1 MRIGIVE
8 LYFGKSGKKGFY
20 NNQEIGIA
28 RAMKKRGYDSVIFY
42 PQNDTDTIEEEIV
55 EDNIRIVYVPAR
67 IIGNHSRYDW
77 NVLVK
82 YKVDVVQIGSDN
94 QIFAPELI
102 RFCEKNN
109 IKLYNYIGT
118 TKSDTDS
125 AIKSLVM
132 RTLYWRNVAVFR
144 KQKCFVKTV
153 TVKKELE
160 KYGIKGIRVA
170 PVGLDTSIIPDIQED
185 KDIIQQRLLIPHDAK
200 VVLFVGRIDPY
211 KRPLEAVKLLND
223 LPDCYYMIMIGTGS
237 LDAQIDQFIIQNGLS
252 NRIRRIKRIPNTEIH
267 QYYKAA
273 DYFLNFNEKE
283 IFGMSILEAM
293 YQDCNVI
300 AFQAPGPKEII
311 TDQENGFLVN
321 TINEMKNILV
331 DEKTVPKGAAKQAV
345 LGMFT
350 WDKTVEQ
357 FDSWIKAEN

>member
-8 LYFGKSGKKGFY
+8 LYFGKSGKIGFY

-42 PQNDTDTIEEEIV
+42 PQNSTDTIEEEKV
-55 EDNIRIVYVPAR
+55 EDNIKIVYVPAR

-77 NVLVK
+77 SILVK

-102 RFCEKNN
+102 RFCEKND

-132 RTLYWRNVAVFR
+132 RMLYRRNVAVL
-144 KQKCFVKTV
+144 KKHKCFVKTI

-160 KYGIKGIRVA
+160 KHGIKGITVA

-185 KDIIQQRLLIPHDAK
+185 KDIIRQRLLIPRCAK
-200 VVLFVGRIDPY
+200 VILFVGRIDPY
-211 KRPLEAVKLLND
+211 KRPFEAVKLLND
-223 LPDCYYMIMIGTGS
+223 LPDYYMIMIGTGS
-237 LDAQIDQFIIQNGLS
+237 LDVQIDEFIIQQGLS
-252 NRIRRIKRIPNTEIH
+252 NRIRRIKKLPNAEIH

-300 AFQAPGPKEII
+300 AFQAPGPREII

-321 TINEMKNILV
+321 TINEMKRILV
-331 DEKTVPKGAAKQAV
+331 DEKTVSKGAAQQSV
-345 LGMFT
+345 LEKFT

-357 FDSWIKAEN
+357 FDSWIKSEKL